1 MVSLSNNNSNNNNNN
16 HYEETTLN
24 NFLNF
29 FNKNKNNDL
38 KQWVKNFNEPSGF
51 MFTEANEIIT
61 ICKALDP
68 EAKLNNSIVWVLREC
83 QSIFQNE

>member
-1 MVSLSNNNSNNNNNN
+1 MVSVSNDYFNNK
-16 HYEETTLN
+16 YQQTILN
-24 NFLNF
+24 NFLHF
-29 FNKNKNNDL
+29 FNKDENNDL